1 MFLEENNSYIVCL
14 ISRRLPVLHIYT
26 DLPINVQHLAGI
38 IELHFQNDENVKLAI
53 FYDVRFHQKFESNKN
68 VFEQIESSNKNFNS
82 ILICQPSPESDK
94 DLQCGRLC
102 PENLDENWRI
112 LFVGKS
118 ENFANLLGLSFPH
131 AAGHF
136 MYDPS
141 SEDPAIESSVV
152 NVKKALMK
160 RYYLIERA
168 RDATRIGILVGTL
181 GVTRYRNVID
191 YVKGII
197 KDSGKKPYTFLVG
210 KPNVPKL
217 ANFAEV
223 FFFVF
228 YLLLNQFCLGKLKE
242 KNRQDY
248 DKHLLMFLP
257 FIE

>member
-26 DLPINVQHLAGI
+26 ELQIDVQLMAGKI
-38 IELHFQNDENVKLAI
+38 KLHFQNDKNVKLAI
-53 FYDVRFHQKFESNKN
+53 FYDVRFHRKFELNKN
-68 VFEQIESSNKNFNS
+68 LFKQIESSNKNFKS

-94 DLQCGRLC
+94 DVQCGRLC
-102 PENLDENWRI
+102 SENLDENWRI
-112 LFVGKS
+112 LYVGES

-141 SEDPAIESSVV
+141 SQDPAIESSVV

-223 FFFVF
+223 IFVS
-228 YLLLNQFCLGKLKE
+228 C
-242 KNRQDY
+242 
-248 DKHLLMFLP
+248 
-257 FIE
+257 FICC